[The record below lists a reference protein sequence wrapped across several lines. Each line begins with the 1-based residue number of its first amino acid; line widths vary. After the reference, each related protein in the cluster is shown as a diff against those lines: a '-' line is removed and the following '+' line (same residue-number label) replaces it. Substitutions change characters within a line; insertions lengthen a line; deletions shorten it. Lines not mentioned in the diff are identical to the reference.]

1 MRIAFYITAPE
12 DVGGGGSGLPNLY
25 LTTYPPNHPTTFL
38 SQSKG
43 AVRVAFDITAP
54 EDVGG
59 GGSGVLATFITETSP
74 ELFYLTPEE
83 RKQLVLQSFVR

>member
-1 MRIAFYITAPE
+1 MPSTSLPPRTLVEAAPE
-12 DVGGGGSGLPNLY
+12 S
-25 LTTYPPNHPTTFL
+25 PTTNHLTIFP